1 VVVGTPTANRGRAEI
16 ENLIGFFVNT
26 LALRLDLSSSPTV
39 SELLEQAKTQALAAQ
54 QHQDIPFEQVVEL
67 AKPVR
72 SLAHS
77 PLFQVMFAWQNASEG
92 SLELP
97 GLQLEPL
104 APSPHRVAK
113 FDLTLLLQEAGQSIV
128 GGIEY
133 ATSLFERATIERY
146 LGYFR
151 NLLEAMAAGDNQ
163 AVDRLPMLSQSE
175 RHRVLY
181 EWNDTAF
188 HSPIRPS
195 SAEPAVLIKVGHAK
209 RPLFL
214 PHCDAGELDYLQT
227 LAPYI
232 DDAIPIYGLPS
243 IHPGRAQL
251 QTVEGMATRML
262 QMIRFVQ
269 PTGPYRVAGW
279 SFGGMLA
286 YEIATQLI
294 GLDQDVEF
302 LGLIDTYY
310 PIGLLGSSNHDEILL
325 NSNQQLFPL
334 TNHKDSRSND
344 SQPASEEH
352 GLDLRA
358 MTSELHLQIAHEAKI
373 VRPSLR
379 GLTTAQIQSWL
390 DRSKI
395 FHRACRL
402 YFAQPLPIPLTLFA
416 AQNKHNPN
424 ATLGWNAVVPEE
436 QLRIIPTTGN
446 HQSAVEEPNVR
457 TLGKILSSFCA
468 HNSRT
473 LPQHN
478 CNPLFTLR
486 AGTNKKTP
494 LFCIPGAGDN
504 VTSLLDFSSCLHES
518 WPVHALQPRGLDGL
532 LVPHS
537 TVSAASDF
545 YLRAINEAYPNGPIG
560 LLGHSF
566 GGWVAFDIALRLL
579 DAGRAVASL
588 IILDAD
594 APHCNTVNDCEYTHV
609 DVFLELV
616 HAFERILDSSLN
628 IKESDVDPQDP
639 GGNLDLL
646 HEQLVIAGIM
656 PRRSE
661 PDVLRGLL
669 RTFATAL
676 RTPYRPHKPY
686 PGRMQLVLADDER
699 LDEHANREEHVQ
711 TLAEWQR
718 WAPHL
723 LCSHCLGNHMT
734 MLKMPHVRGLA
745 QSLNF
750 T

>member
-1 VVVGTPTANRGRAEI
+1 
-16 ENLIGFFVNT
+16 
-26 LALRLDLSSSPTV
+26 
-39 SELLEQAKTQALAAQ
+39 
-54 QHQDIPFEQVVEL
+54 
-67 AKPVR
+67 
-72 SLAHS
+72 
-77 PLFQVMFAWQNASEG
+77 
-92 SLELP
+92 
-97 GLQLEPL
+97 
-104 APSPHRVAK
+104 
-113 FDLTLLLQEAGQSIV
+113 
-128 GGIEY
+128 
-133 ATSLFERATIERY
+133 
-146 LGYFR
+146 
-151 NLLEAMAAGDNQ
+151 
-163 AVDRLPMLSQSE
+163 
-175 RHRVLY
+175 
-181 EWNDTAF
+181 
-188 HSPIRPS
+188 
-195 SAEPAVLIKVGHAK
+195 
-209 RPLFL
+209 
-214 PHCDAGELDYLQT
+214 
-227 LAPYI
+227 
-232 DDAIPIYGLPS
+232 
-243 IHPGRAQL
+243 
-251 QTVEGMATRML
+251 ML

-416 AQNKHNPN
+416 AQNKHNP
-424 ATLGWNAVVPEE
+424 
-436 QLRIIPTTGN
+436 RIIPTTGN